1 MSTKRIA
8 IFPGTFDP
16 FTRGHES
23 VVARALDLFDEIV
36 IAIGINDAKRP
47 LFSVDERVAMIAGLY
62 ADNPRIR
69 VEAYSDLTVDFAE
82 RHAARYILRGIRS
95 VGDFEYEKTIAD
107 INRVLS
113 GVETVVLFTEAE
125 FAHVSS
131 TIVRELMRFGKDVSG
146 FLPAGMK
153 LPQRG

>member
-23 VVARALDLFDEIV
+23 VVTRALDLFDELI
-36 IAIGINDAKRP
+36 IAIGINEAKRP
-47 LFSVDERVAMIAGLY
+47 LFTADERVGMIAKIY
-62 ADNPRIR
+62 ADNPRIH
-69 VEAYSDLTVDFAE
+69 VEAYSDLTVDFAK
-82 RHAARYILRGIRS
+82 RHGARYILRGIRS

-107 INRVLS
+107 VNRVLT

-125 FAHVSS
+125 FGHISS
-131 TIVRELMRFGKDVSG
+131 TIARELMRFGKDVSD
-146 FLPAGMK
+146 FLPKGLE
-153 LPQRG
+153 LPKR

>member
-23 VVARALDLFDEIV
+23 VVTRALDLFDELI
-36 IAIGINDAKRP
+36 IAIGINEAKRP
-47 LFSVDERVAMIAGLY
+47 LFTADERVGMIAKLY

-69 VEAYSDLTVDFAE
+69 VEAYSDLTVDFAK
-82 RHAARYILRGIRS
+82 RHGARYILRGIRS

-107 INRVLS
+107 VNRVLT

-125 FAHVSS
+125 FGHISS
-131 TIVRELMRFGKDVSG
+131 TIARELMRFGKDVSD
-146 FLPAGMK
+146 FLPTGLE
-153 LPQRG
+153 LPKR

>member
-23 VVARALDLFDEIV
+23 VVTRALDLFDELI
-36 IAIGINDAKRP
+36 IAIGINEAKRP
-47 LFSVDERVAMIAGLY
+47 LFTADERVGMIAKLY

-69 VEAYSDLTVDFAE
+69 VEAYSDLTVDFAK
-82 RHAARYILRGIRS
+82 RHGARYILRGIRS

-107 INRVLS
+107 VNRVLT

-125 FAHVSS
+125 FGHISS
-131 TIVRELMRFGKDVSG
+131 TIARELMRFGKDVSD
-146 FLPAGMK
+146 FLPNGLE
-153 LPQRG
+153 LPKR

>member
-23 VVARALDLFDEIV
+23 VVTRALDLFDELI
-36 IAIGINDAKRP
+36 IAIGINEAKRP
-47 LFSVDERVAMIAGLY
+47 LFTADERVGMIAKIY

-69 VEAYSDLTVDFAE
+69 VEAYSDLTVDFAK
-82 RHAARYILRGIRS
+82 RHGARYILRGIRS

-107 INRVLS
+107 VNRVLT

-125 FAHVSS
+125 FGHISS
-131 TIVRELMRFGKDVSG
+131 TIARELMRFGKDVSD
-146 FLPAGMK
+146 FLPKGLE
-153 LPQRG
+153 LPKR

>member
-23 VVARALDLFDEIV
+23 VVTRALDLFDELI
-36 IAIGINDAKRP
+36 IAIGINEAKRP
-47 LFSVDERVAMIAGLY
+47 LFTADERVGMIAKLY

-69 VEAYSDLTVDFAE
+69 VEAYSDLTVDFAK
-82 RHAARYILRGIRS
+82 RHGARYILRGIRS

-107 INRVLS
+107 VNRVLT

-125 FAHVSS
+125 FGHISS
-131 TIVRELMRFGKDVSG
+131 TIARELMRFGKDVSD
-146 FLPAGMK
+146 FLPKGLE
-153 LPQRG
+153 LPKR